1 MLTCNVQAAQKVLQ
15 AVPGLATSFTH
26 LDAGFDYFQKTGTA
40 LPQATL
46 DALRGEVDCALFG
59 AVSSPSHKVEGYS
72 SPIVKL
78 RKELGLFANIRPVQG
93 TWQGK
98 TVDLVVVRENTE
110 CLVHFHFPIL
120 SLSCSCVHLVWL
132 ISRSVVWRRLLLGG
146 LRLITVRQRRK
157 KHHRCPGERHCRS
170 HPPHNK
176 RRLPPYRLHSLQ
188 PRLPAPK
195 KFRRNRH
202 RRP

>member
-1 MLTCNVQAAQKVLQ
+1 VLQ
-15 AVPGLATSFTH
+15 AIPGLTTSFKH

-98 TVDLVVVRENTE
+98 AVDLVVVRENTE

-120 SLSCSCVHLVWL
+120 PLFCSCVHLVWL
-132 ISRSVVWRRLLLGG
+132 NSFCGVAA
-146 LRLITVRQRRK
+146 TFVRWVKTDYSTSK
-157 KHHRCPGERHCRS
+157 KKEA
-170 HPPHNK
+170 PPMP
-176 RRLPPYRLHSLQ
+176 RGTSLPKP
-188 PRLPAPK
+188 PAA
-195 KFRRNRH
+195 
-202 RRP
+202 